1 MISKRCVAFLC
12 QFSLFFANGLTLRQI
27 VSTDD
32 YMPMPIQ
39 TLEEYDKVLNVSW
52 YAPEASGEEQVYVL
66 ILHESQSREKA
77 DKFYSFPCILPFSR
91 MYPLCCID
99 IRNFLNQFY
108 FFANDDF
115 SHPGVID
122 DTLKDVRSCACVSR
136 QFLMLHIGPRR
147 SPFTKSM

>member
-1 MISKRCVAFLC
+1 M
-12 QFSLFFANGLTLRQI
+12 
-27 VSTDD
+27 STDD

-52 YAPEASGEEQVYVL
+52 YTPEKSREEQAYAIHKTASVIVPL
-66 ILHESQSREKA
+66 MPSL
-77 DKFYSFPCILPFSR
+77 SFPCVLPFSQ

-115 SHPGVID
+115 SHSDVID
-122 DTLKDVRSCACVSR
+122 ETLKDVSFAMVRSGTPC
-136 QFLMLHIGPRR
+136 
-147 SPFTKSM
+147 